1 MVMLMYA
8 IALLLILGAAV
19 FALQA
24 VQMHVRKE
32 EEAKLYWF
40 ASAGCLAIPVI
51 GFLIIRFF

>member
-1 MVMLMYA
+1 MLMYA
-8 IALLLILGAAV
+8 ITLLLILGAAV